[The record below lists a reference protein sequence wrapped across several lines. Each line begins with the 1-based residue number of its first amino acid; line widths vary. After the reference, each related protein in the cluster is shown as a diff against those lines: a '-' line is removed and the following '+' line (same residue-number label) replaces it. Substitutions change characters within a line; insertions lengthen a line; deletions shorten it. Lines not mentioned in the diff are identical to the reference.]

1 MILPESRSIEW
12 LRKIATENNFPN
24 ITMFEKT
31 IRAFSLLESLA
42 LSGCPFVFK
51 GGTALMLHLDSAK
64 RLSIDIDIICP
75 PETDIEKYLSKNA
88 EQYGF
93 NEIKL
98 IERKTARNIPKS
110 HAKFYYQVTY
120 NTNSETD
127 CILLDV
133 LFEEIHYN
141 NVVLLPI
148 ESRLLKTD
156 SEKVYVNVPSIADL
170 LGDKLTAFA
179 PNTTGIPYYKGD
191 KMCSMEI
198 VKQLYDIAS
207 LFDITNDLSVTSN
220 TFQKFATVEL
230 SYRNLYPNDIQQVLD
245 DIFQTSL
252 CVCLQGLIDN
262 ENFKLLQDGIKRIQS
277 FIHSERYIV
286 DTAII
291 NASKVAYLAILIAN
305 NLTEVEHFDKEKIV
319 DLQDKMIENPLPTKL
334 NKLKKSNTEA
344 FFYWWKVFEIKKN
357 KGKMVE

>member
-1 MILPESRSIEW
+1 MILPESRTMEW
-12 LRKIATENNFPN
+12 LQKIATENNFPN
-24 ITMFEKT
+24 ITMLEKT

-141 NVVLLPI
+141 NVWY
-148 ESRLLKTD
+148 SCQLK
-156 SEKVYVNVPSIADL
+156 ADFC
-170 LGDKLTAFA
+170 KQ
-179 PNTTGIPYYKGD
+179 TTRK
-191 KMCSMEI
+191 
-198 VKQLYDIAS
+198 
-207 LFDITNDLSVTSN
+207 
-220 TFQKFATVEL
+220 
-230 SYRNLYPNDIQQVLD
+230 
-245 DIFQTSL
+245 
-252 CVCLQGLIDN
+252 
-262 ENFKLLQDGIKRIQS
+262 
-277 FIHSERYIV
+277 
-286 DTAII
+286 
-291 NASKVAYLAILIAN
+291 YL
-305 NLTEVEHFDKEKIV
+305 
-319 DLQDKMIENPLPTKL
+319 
-334 NKLKKSNTEA
+334 
-344 FFYWWKVFEIKKN
+344 
-357 KGKMVE
+357 